1 MFILKLHFASFLK
14 GIRRQTSP
22 ASPLDKFREQVY
34 LKEIERANRLPN
46 VDGQRICHNDIKPR
60 PLSRVWIGPRMIRAF
75 L

>member
-14 GIRRQTSP
+14 GLRRQT
-22 ASPLDKFREQVY
+22 SPLDKFREQVY
-34 LKEIERANRLPN
+34 LEEIERANRLPN

-60 PLSRVWIGPRMIRAF
+60 PLGRVWIGPRMIRAF